1 MSEKTGK
8 SKKNKKHKPPA
19 GESSSLAGTLVAS
32 SLEGYSFEGWKRF
45 FMEAFLFIESRYYH
59 EISINLDSIDHKKLD
74 ESDKRDGL
82 ISFGPNLADNKIYQ
96 LIKNSTEF
104 VKNDIV
110 SIYRGVNDKNV
121 RMQLGGF

>member
-1 MSEKTGK
+1 M
-8 SKKNKKHKPPA
+8 
-19 GESSSLAGTLVAS
+19 
-32 SLEGYSFEGWKRF
+32 
-45 FMEAFLFIESRYYH
+45 
-59 EISINLDSIDHKKLD
+59 DSIDHKKLD

-104 VKNDIV
+104 VKNDMV